1 MAWTPDPPNPGDT
14 NHVLRTPLPLAVLD
28 PRTQQL
34 TAANTAFTS
43 LLGLDASNVAGL
55 DLFSFVLEN
64 DRKLIECLLA
74 GAASGQIYSAQGRGS
89 WRRADGGTV
98 HVIAWV
104 HPLDAPQGTGDPRAF
119 SWGPCPPTARLA
131 GQWLSPASTP
141 RRSPSG

>member
-1 MAWTPDPPNPGDT
+1 MAWTPDPPTPGDT
-14 NHVLRTPLPLAVLD
+14 NHVLRTPLLLAVLD

-98 HVIAWV
+98 HVIGWGM
-104 HPLDAPQGTGDPRAF
+104 HLDDTRREVAPDDGLLGA
-119 SWGPCPPTARLA
+119 
-131 GQWLSPASTP
+131 
-141 RRSPSG
+141 